1 MSRTSSIVS
10 LGFFGNWSLQSL
22 AFDALYILYIVFYQR
37 RRTQIIEP
45 TKELQYEI

>member
-1 MSRTSSIVS
+1 MSRSSSVVS

-22 AFDALYILYIVFYQR
+22 AFDALYILYIVFYQK
-37 RRTQIIEP
+37 RRTQMIEP